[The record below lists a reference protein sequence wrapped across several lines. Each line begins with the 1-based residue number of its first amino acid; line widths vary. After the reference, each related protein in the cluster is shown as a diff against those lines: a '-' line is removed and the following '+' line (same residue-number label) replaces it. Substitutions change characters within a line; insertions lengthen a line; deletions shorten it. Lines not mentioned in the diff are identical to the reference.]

1 MLYIIILYMYLYIY
15 FIYIYIYIFYTC
27 RISIDFQ
34 ALNLF
39 PFMFGIDSSFASLLL
54 SILISH
60 LEEEIFL
67 AVKLHIFSIGIGAL
81 TAHD

>member
-15 FIYIYIYIFYTC
+15 FIYIYIFYTC